1 MPPPDRR
8 QPHRDFAGR
17 ETTRPGPHVDDVS
30 AAIDEADAP
39 PDSGSGRVRDFA
51 RDLTPVELA
60 TDIRL
65 ARVEAAVIGLEAR
78 AGERDGLPDTE
89 WARKIDV
96 RLTDLARRVEVCERE
111 REARTRWA
119 PVIKWARGI
128 GGGGVLG
135 ALLWASAQLADSGAA
150 AEAARRDRESLR
162 NVVEDV
168 RRLQLDYA
176 ADHARLLILLDRLG
190 VAP

>member
-8 QPHRDFAGR
+8 PPHRDFACR
-17 ETTRPGPHVDDVS
+17 ETTSPGPHVDDL
-30 AAIDEADAP
+30 AATVDETDGP

-51 RDLTPVELA
+51 RELTPVDHHE
-60 TDIRL
+60 IRL
-65 ARVEAAVIGLEAR
+65 GRVEASLVRLETER
-78 AGERDGLPDTE
+78 AQADHLPDTE
-89 WARKIDV
+89 WAAKIDG
-96 RLTDLARRVEVCERE
+96 RIADLARRVEVCERE
-111 REARTRWA
+111 REARTKWA
-119 PVIKWARGI
+119 PVIKWARGL

-162 NVVEDV
+162 GVVEDV
-168 RRLQLDYA
+168 RRLQLESA

-190 VAP
+190 VTP

>member
-1 MPPPDRR
+1 VPPPDRR

-17 ETTRPGPHVDDVS
+17 ETTRPGPHVDDL
-30 AAIDEADAP
+30 AATVDETDAP
-39 PDSGSGRVRDFA
+39 PDSGSGRVRDFG
-51 RDLTPVELA
+51 RELTPVDHHE
-60 TDIRL
+60 IRL
-65 ARVEAAVIGLEAR
+65 GRVEASLVRLETER
-78 AGERDGLPDTE
+78 AQGDHLPDTE
-89 WARKIDV
+89 WAAKIDG
-96 RLTDLARRVEVCERE
+96 RIADLARRVEVCERE

-162 NVVEDV
+162 GVVEDV
-168 RRLQLDYA
+168 RRLQLESA

-190 VAP
+190 VTP

>member
-17 ETTRPGPHVDDVS
+17 ETTRPGPHVDDLSVTV
-30 AAIDEADAP
+30 DETDGP
-39 PDSGSGRVRDFA
+39 PDSGSGRVRDFG
-51 RDLTPVELA
+51 RELTPVDHHE
-60 TDIRL
+60 IRL
-65 ARVEAAVIGLEAR
+65 GRVEASLVRLETER
-78 AGERDGLPDTE
+78 AQEAHLPDTE
-89 WARKIDV
+89 WARKIDG
-96 RLTDLARRVEVCERE
+96 RIDDLGRRVEVCERE

-119 PVIKWARGI
+119 PVVKWAKGI
-128 GGGGVLG
+128 GGGAIFAG
-135 ALLWASAQLADSGAA
+135 LLWAAAQLADSGAA

-162 NVVEDV
+162 GVVEDV

-190 VAP
+190 VTP

>member
-1 MPPPDRR
+1 VPPPDRR
-8 QPHRDFAGR
+8 PPHRDFAGR
-17 ETTRPGPHVDDVS
+17 ETTRPGPHVDDL
-30 AAIDEADAP
+30 AATVDETDGP
-39 PDSGSGRVRDFA
+39 PDSGSGRVRDFG
-51 RDLTPVELA
+51 RELTPVDHHE
-60 TDIRL
+60 IRL
-65 ARVEAAVIGLEAR
+65 GRVEASLVRLETER
-78 AGERDGLPDTE
+78 AQGDHLPDTE
-89 WARKIDV
+89 WAAKIDG
-96 RLTDLARRVEVCERE
+96 RIADLARRVEVCERE

-162 NVVEDV
+162 GVVEDV
-168 RRLQLDYA
+168 RRLQLESA

-190 VAP
+190 VTP

>member
-8 QPHRDFAGR
+8 PPHRDFACR
-17 ETTRPGPHVDDVS
+17 ETTRPGLHVDDL
-30 AAIDEADAP
+30 AATVDETDGP
-39 PDSGSGRVRDFA
+39 PDSGSGRVRDFG
-51 RDLTPVELA
+51 RELTPVDHHE
-60 TDIRL
+60 IRL
-65 ARVEAAVIGLEAR
+65 GRVEASLVRLETER
-78 AGERDGLPDTE
+78 AQADHLPDTE
-89 WARKIDV
+89 WAAKIDG
-96 RLTDLARRVEVCERE
+96 RIADLARRVEVCERE
-111 REARTRWA
+111 REARTKWA
-119 PVIKWARGI
+119 PVVKWARGL

-162 NVVEDV
+162 NIVEDV

-190 VAP
+190 VTP

>member
-1 MPPPDRR
+1 VPPPDRR
-8 QPHRDFAGR
+8 PPHRDFAGR
-17 ETTRPGPHVDDVS
+17 ETTRPGPHVDDL
-30 AAIDEADAP
+30 AATVDETDGP

-51 RDLTPVELA
+51 RELTPVDHHE
-60 TDIRL
+60 IRL
-65 ARVEAAVIGLEAR
+65 GRVEASLVRLETER
-78 AGERDGLPDTE
+78 AQGDHLPDTE
-89 WARKIDV
+89 WAAKIDG
-96 RLTDLARRVEVCERE
+96 RIADLARRVEVCERE

-190 VAP
+190 VTP

>member
-1 MPPPDRR
+1 VPPPDRR

-17 ETTRPGPHVDDVS
+17 ETTRPGPHVDDLSVTV
-30 AAIDEADAP
+30 DETDAP
-39 PDSGSGRVRDFA
+39 PDSGSGRVRDFG
-51 RDLTPVELA
+51 RELTPVDHHE
-60 TDIRL
+60 IRL
-65 ARVEAAVIGLEAR
+65 GRVEASLVRLETER
-78 AGERDGLPDTE
+78 AQGDHLPDTE
-89 WARKIDV
+89 WAAKIDG
-96 RLTDLARRVEVCERE
+96 RIADLARRVEVCERE
-111 REARTRWA
+111 REARNRWA

-190 VAP
+190 VTP

>member
-17 ETTRPGPHVDDVS
+17 ETTRPGPHVDDL
-30 AAIDEADAP
+30 AATVDETDGP
-39 PDSGSGRVRDFA
+39 PDSGSGRV
-51 RDLTPVELA
+51 LTPVDHHE
-60 TDIRL
+60 IRL
-65 ARVEAAVIGLEAR
+65 GRVEAALVRLETER
-78 AGERDGLPDTE
+78 AQEAHLPDTE
-89 WARKIDV
+89 WAARIDG
-96 RLTDLARRVEVCERE
+96 RIADLARRVEVCERE
-111 REARTRWA
+111 REARTKWAPLIRWA
-119 PVIKWARGI
+119 KGI
-128 GGGGVLG
+128 GGGAIFAG
-135 ALLWASAQLADSGAA
+135 LLWASAQLSDSGAA

-190 VAP
+190 VTP

>member
-8 QPHRDFAGR
+8 QPHRDFGR
-17 ETTRPGPHVDDVS
+17 ETTRPGPRVDDL
-30 AAIDEADAP
+30 AATVDETDGP
-39 PDSGSGRVRDFA
+39 PDSGSGR
-51 RDLTPVELA
+51 LTPVDHHE
-60 TDIRL
+60 IRL
-65 ARVEAAVIGLEAR
+65 GRVEALASRLEIDNAR
-78 AGERDGLPDTE
+78 RDNLPDTE
-89 WARKIDV
+89 WAAKIDG
-96 RLTDLARRVEVCERE
+96 RIADLARRVEVCERE
-111 REARTRWA
+111 REARNRWA

-190 VAP
+190 VTP

>member
-1 MPPPDRR
+1 VPPPDRR
-8 QPHRDFAGR
+8 QPHRDFTCR
-17 ETTRPGPHVDDVS
+17 ETTRPGPHVDDLSVTV
-30 AAIDEADAP
+30 DETDGP
-39 PDSGSGRVRDFA
+39 PDSGSGR
-51 RDLTPVELA
+51 LTPVDHHE
-60 TDIRL
+60 IRL
-65 ARVEAAVIGLEAR
+65 GRVEASLVRLETER
-78 AGERDGLPDTE
+78 AQEAHLPDTE
-89 WARKIDV
+89 WAAKIDG
-96 RLTDLARRVEVCERE
+96 RIADLARRVEVCERE
-111 REARTRWA
+111 REARNRWA

-190 VAP
+190 VNP

>member
-8 QPHRDFAGR
+8 PPHRDFAGR
-17 ETTRPGPHVDDVS
+17 ETTRPGPHVDDLSVTV
-30 AAIDEADAP
+30 DETDAP
-39 PDSGSGRVRDFA
+39 PDSGSGRVRDFG
-51 RDLTPVELA
+51 RELTPVDHHE
-60 TDIRL
+60 IRL
-65 ARVEAAVIGLEAR
+65 GRVEASLVRLETER
-78 AGERDGLPDTE
+78 AQGDHLPDTE
-89 WARKIDV
+89 WARKIDG
-96 RLTDLARRVEVCERE
+96 RIADLARRVEVCERE

-119 PVIKWARGI
+119 PVIKWARGL

-168 RRLQLDYA
+168 RRLQLESA

-190 VAP
+190 VTP

>member
-8 QPHRDFAGR
+8 PPHHDFAGR
-17 ETTRPGPHVDDVS
+17 ETTRPGAHVDDL
-30 AAIDEADAP
+30 AATVDEADAP

-51 RDLTPVELA
+51 RELTPVEHSHE
-60 TDIRL
+60 IRL
-65 ARVEAAVIGLEAR
+65 GRVEALASRLEIDNAR
-78 AGERDGLPDTE
+78 RDNLPDTE
-89 WARKIDV
+89 WAAKIDG
-96 RLTDLARRVEVCERE
+96 RIADLARRVEVCERE
-111 REARTRWA
+111 REARTKWA
-119 PVIKWARGI
+119 PVVKWARGL

-162 NVVEDV
+162 GVVEDV
-168 RRLQLDYA
+168 RRLQLESA

-190 VAP
+190 VTP

>member
-1 MPPPDRR
+1 VPPPDRR

-17 ETTRPGPHVDDVS
+17 ETTRPGPHVDDLSVTV
-30 AAIDEADAP
+30 DETDAP
-39 PDSGSGRVRDFA
+39 PDSGSGRVRDFG
-51 RDLTPVELA
+51 RELTPVDHHE
-60 TDIRL
+60 IRL
-65 ARVEAAVIGLEAR
+65 GRVEAALVRLETER
-78 AGERDGLPDTE
+78 AQEAHLPDTE
-89 WARKIDV
+89 WAAKIDG
-96 RLTDLARRVEVCERE
+96 RIADLARRVEVCERE

-162 NVVEDV
+162 GVVEDV
-168 RRLQLDYA
+168 RRLQLESA

-190 VAP
+190 VTP